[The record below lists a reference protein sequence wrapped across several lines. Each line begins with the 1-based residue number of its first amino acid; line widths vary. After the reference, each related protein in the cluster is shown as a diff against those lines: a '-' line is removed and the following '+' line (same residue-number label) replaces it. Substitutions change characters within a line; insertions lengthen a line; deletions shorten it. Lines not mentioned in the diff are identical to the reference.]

1 MRRRSAIAG
10 AVMSVAVLFVA
21 IVPVLCQE
29 TAAAPSDPNIRVLE
43 ETPVSLAPTLVK
55 SLVMMKG
62 VASRYK
68 FDAATNTSVYDL
80 SDQYASTIAVRGTD
94 KQMALDQLYVIVGT
108 LTQDPDGTIELVEQG
123 RRAAKTN
130 KGQAE
135 PPVRWNV
142 KKNDFEPD
150 ETPPP
155 GPGTTDDET
164 KSSDYTLYAIGGA
177 LVLIAVVLGVILAV
191 RSSKQQQEAMALA
204 QQEAER
210 KRLEMEAAARQGSW
224 AAETSVAARVT
235 QLSPA
240 VANTIEA
247 WGTLEVVEGPDAG
260 QRFPLAGTEVSI
272 GRTDGDILV
281 NSDQAISG
289 RHARIVRTNDG
300 RLRFVDE
307 SKNGSV
313 VAGKPVHRK
322 EADLT
327 DGVEIQMGISRLV
340 VKVLQAR
347 PAAASPAAPTAVF
360 SVANQATELFTG
372 CELAITAGADA
383 GKRVPLSA
391 PRIILGR
398 GDEADVKLADASVS
412 RKHAV
417 LTFEH
422 GDYTLH
428 NESSQGTRVNGEK
441 IEKHTLQDGDEIQ
454 MGPARLIFTKL
465 Q

>member
-1 MRRRSAIAG
+1 MRHKSA
-10 AVMSVAVLFVA
+10 AVCMAIGLAVLLLEVA
-21 IVPVLCQE
+21 PVLCQE
-29 TAAAPSDPNIRVLE
+29 AADAPSDPDILVLP
-43 ETPVSLAPTLVK
+43 ETPVANAPTLVK
-55 SLVMMKG
+55 SHVMMKG

-68 FDAATNTSVYDL
+68 FDPTTNASVYDL
-80 SDQYASTIAVRGTD
+80 TDQYGSTLAVRGTD

-108 LTQDPDGTIELVEQG
+108 LTQDPDGKLELVELG

-142 KKNDFEPD
+142 KTNTFEDNAPQ
-150 ETPPP
+150 TPPE
-155 GPGTTDDET
+155 GAATKET
-164 KSSDYTLYAIGGA
+164 ESSDYTLYAIGGA
-177 LVLIAVVLGVILAV
+177 LILIAVVLGIVLAV
-191 RSSKQQQEAMALA
+191 RSGKQQQEAMALA
-204 QQEAER
+204 QEEAER
-210 KRLEMEAAARQGSW
+210 KRREMEAVARQGAW
-224 AAETSVAARVT
+224 AAETSVGAGVT

-240 VANTIEA
+240 AATTIEA

-281 NSDQAISG
+281 KGDHAISG

-300 RLRFVDE
+300 GLRFVDE

-322 EADLT
+322 EAELT
-327 DGVEIQMGISRLV
+327 DGVEVQMGISRLV
-340 VKVLQAR
+340 LKVLRAQ
-347 PAAASPAAPTAVF
+347 PAPASPAAETTMF
-360 SVANQATELFTG
+360 SVAQQATEMFTG
-372 CELAITAGADA
+372 CELSITEGSDA
-383 GKRVPLSA
+383 GQRVPLSA
-391 PRIILGR
+391 QRIVIGR
-398 GDEADVKLADASVS
+398 GDEADVKLTDTSVS

-441 IEKHTLQDGDEIQ
+441 VEKHTLQDGDEVQ
-454 MGPARLIFTKL
+454 MGPAKLTFTKL

>member
-1 MRRRSAIAG
+1 MRHKSAAVCIAIG
-10 AVMSVAVLFVA
+10 LAVLLLEVA
-21 IVPVLCQE
+21 PVLCQE
-29 TAAAPSDPNIRVLE
+29 TGDAPPDPSIRILE
-43 ETPVSLAPTLVK
+43 ETPISLAPTLVK

-62 VASRYK
+62 TACRYK
-68 FDAATNTSVYDL
+68 FDPATNTSVYDL
-80 SDQYASTIAVRGTD
+80 SDQYASPIAVRGTD
-94 KQMALDQLYVIVGT
+94 KQMALDQLYVVVGT
-108 LTQDPDGTIELVEQG
+108 LIQDPDGKIELVELG
-123 RRAAKTN
+123 RRAAKSN

-150 ETPPP
+150 PTPP
-155 GPGTTDDET
+155 GGAATEET

-177 LVLIAVVLGVILAV
+177 LILIAVVLGIVLAV
-191 RSSKQQQEAMALA
+191 RSGKQQQEAMALA
-204 QQEAER
+204 QEEAER
-210 KRLEMEAAARQGSW
+210 KRREMEAAARQGAW
-224 AAETSVAARVT
+224 AAETSVGAGVT

-240 VANTIEA
+240 AATTIEA

-281 NSDQAISG
+281 KGDHAISG

-300 RLRFVDE
+300 GLRFVDE
-307 SKNGSV
+307 SKNGSM

-322 EADLT
+322 EAELT

-340 VKVLQAR
+340 VKVLRAQ
-347 PAAASPAAPTAVF
+347 PAPASPAAETTMF
-360 SVANQATELFTG
+360 SVAEKATEMFTG
-372 CELAITAGADA
+372 CELSITEGSDA

-391 PRIILGR
+391 QRIVIGR
-398 GDEADVKLADASVS
+398 GDEADVTLTDTSVS
-412 RKHAV
+412 RKHVV

-441 IEKHTLQDGDEIQ
+441 VEKHTLQDGDEVQ
-454 MGPARLIFTKL
+454 MGPAKLTFTKL